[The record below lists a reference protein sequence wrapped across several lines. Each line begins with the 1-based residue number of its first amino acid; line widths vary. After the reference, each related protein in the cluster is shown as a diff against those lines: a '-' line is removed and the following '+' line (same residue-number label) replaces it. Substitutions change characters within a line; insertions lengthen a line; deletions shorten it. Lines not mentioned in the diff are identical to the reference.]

1 MNFEP
6 TLRKMIDGVPGA
18 LGIALMGSDGIPIAE
33 VQPQHGR
40 PAASGGLELEEEGGA
55 EATGELEVGAAGVE
69 FGRVLDEIRK
79 AADGLGAGRLEES
92 LVGFSRYWLLFR
104 VVDDELFLVAALEP
118 RGNLGKARFL
128 MRRHLLELR
137 EQL

>member
-6 TLRKMIDGVPGA
+6 TLRKMIDGVSGA

-33 VQPQHGR
+33 VQPE
-40 PAASGGLELEEEGGA
+40 AAADAGGDA
-55 EATGELEVGAAGVE
+55 EVGAAGVE
-69 FGRVLDEIRK
+69 FGRVLDEVRK
-79 AADGLGAGRLEES
+79 AADGLGAGRLEEAI
-92 LVGFSRYWLLFR
+92 VGLARYWLLFR
-104 VVDDELFLVAALEP
+104 VVDDELFLIAALEP

-137 EQL
+137 DQL

>member
-6 TLRKMIDGVPGA
+6 TLRKMVDGVSGA
-18 LGIALMGSDGIPIAE
+18 LGIALMGSDGIPISE
-33 VQPQHGR
+33 VQ
-40 PAASGGLELEEEGGA
+40 A
-55 EATGELEVGAAGVE
+55 EATEVSGEEAEAGAAGVE

-79 AADGLGAGRLEES
+79 AADGLGAGRLEEVV
-92 LVGFSRYWLLFR
+92 VGLARCWLLFR
-104 VVDDELFLVAALEP
+104 AVDEELFLVFALAP

-137 EQL
+137 DQL